1 MRFQLI
7 MDAIGMKTTKQ
18 SGEERCDREKLWFFE
33 AEIVVGKIKKNN
45 NKEALQYQQVTDRSD
60 N

>member
-1 MRFQLI
+1 

-33 AEIVVGKIKKNN
+33 AEIVVGKIKK
-45 NKEALQYQQVTDRSD
+45 KQQQGSIAISAG

>member
-1 MRFQLI
+1 
-7 MDAIGMKTTKQ
+7 MKTTKQ